1 MERFKLFLFFF
12 LNFQKQFE
20 VAGKKTLYKRVFGGF
35 GSGEQRD
42 SLDAV

>member
-1 MERFKLFLFFF
+1 MERFKLFF
-12 LNFQKQFE
+12 LKSQKQFE
-20 VAGKKTLYKRVFGGF
+20 VAGKKPLYKRVFGGF

>member
-1 MERFKLFLFFF
+1 MERFKLFF
-12 LNFQKQFE
+12 LKSQKQFE

>member
-12 LNFQKQFE
+12 NFQKQFE

>member
-1 MERFKLFLFFF
+1 MERFKLFFFKS
-12 LNFQKQFE
+12 QKQFE
-20 VAGKKTLYKRVFGGF
+20 VAGKKPYTNVFFGGF